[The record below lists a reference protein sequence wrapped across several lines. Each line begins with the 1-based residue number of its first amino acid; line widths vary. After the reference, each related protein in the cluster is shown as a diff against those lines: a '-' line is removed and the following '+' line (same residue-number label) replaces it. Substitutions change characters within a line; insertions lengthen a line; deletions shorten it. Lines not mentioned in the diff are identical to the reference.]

1 MPSARNFDAARGP
14 AYTDKWRWFL
24 PLGKFPADA
33 ARANL
38 ESRSTS
44 STGWATPITTPTGSS
59 GASASAGPASHVP
72 ALNFDGWYDI
82 FLNGATENFAGMR
95 KQGGSAVA
103 RDGQRLVIGPWVHI
117 SWQQSRGPYR
127 LRARGRQSHAGA
139 MLRWYDYWLKGIQN
153 GVDKDPRVKV
163 FVMGANMWRSA
174 NEWPIEGTEFRKYY
188 LLSQGHANTATGDG
202 RLEQRRTPAPEP
214 PRTSTDTIRPT
225 PCRAS
230 ADDS

>member
-1 MPSARNFDAARGP
+1 
-14 AYTDKWRWFL
+14 
-24 PLGKFPADA
+24 
-33 ARANL
+33 
-38 ESRSTS
+38 
-44 STGWATPITTPTGSS
+44 
-59 GASASAGPASHVP
+59 
-72 ALNFDGWYDI
+72 
-82 FLNGATENFAGMR
+82 MR

-117 SWQQSRGPYR
+117 SWQRRVGQIDFGPEAVNPMPA
-127 LRARGRQSHAGA
+127 L

-153 GVDKDPRVKV
+153 GVDKDSRVKV
-163 FVMGANMWRSA
+163 FVMGANTWRSA

-188 LLSQGHANTATGDG
+188 LLSQGTPIRRRATAGW
-202 RLEQRRTPAPEP
+202 RQRRTPAPEP